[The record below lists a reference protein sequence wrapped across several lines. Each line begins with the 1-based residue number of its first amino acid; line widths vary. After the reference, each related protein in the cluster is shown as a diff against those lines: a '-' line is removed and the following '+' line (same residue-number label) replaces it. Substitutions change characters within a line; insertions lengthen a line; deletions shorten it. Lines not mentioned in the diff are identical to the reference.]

1 MKRPYFE
8 SWHNISD
15 ITSSGE
21 QLKQATAYLHRAAQ
35 FVAIIGK
42 NLVHQDDDD
51 SNTNMGWEESSG
63 SLTGHWVSGS
73 ASFRLALNVPE
84 YALRFQDEERKNLE
98 EFALSGKRKAKIME
112 WMKSETSILG
122 TDTEKL
128 KYIDHYQIPA
138 HPVDEGAAFED
149 IPVNVRKDWAA
160 IFGNAAIALS
170 EVAGNIQPGASVRVW
185 PHHFDMGSYF
195 PLDKNG
201 GKP

>member
-1 MKRPYFE
+1 M
-8 SWHNISD
+8 
-15 ITSSGE
+15 
-21 QLKQATAYLHRAAQ
+21 
-35 FVAIIGK
+35 
-42 NLVHQDDDD
+42 
-51 SNTNMGWEESSG
+51 
-63 SLTGHWVSGS
+63 SGS
-73 ASFRLALNVPE
+73 ASFRLVLNVPE